1 MPGEAIALN
10 VVNKIDNKLKFL
22 YRKNIFLT
30 PALRHL
36 LCNALIQPHFDYA
49 CSAWYPNLT
58 KKLKHRIQTTQNKCI
73 RFCLQLD
80 KLKHISHED
89 SERLNWFPV
98 TYSFKQCVNTIAFKY
113 FNEQCPNYLNEV
125 FDVAVENN
133 FQLRGSF
140 QKLKCPFR
148 KTNTGQLALSYIGPT
163 FWNKTPGT
171 LERTKNLNTFKHN
184 LKKYFL
190 NELKNCDKFLNL
202 IGFKLLRD
210 FIFIC
215 RL

>member
-1 MPGEAIALN
+1 MSGEAMALN
-10 VVNKIDNKLKFL
+10 VVNKINNRLKFL
-22 YRKNIFLT
+22 YRENSSLT
-30 PALRHL
+30 PALRRL

-80 KLKHISHED
+80 KLKHISHEEF
-89 SERLNWFPV
+89 ERLNWLPV
-98 TYSFKQCVNTIAFKY
+98 TYRFKQCVNTIVFKY

-133 FQLRGSF
+133 YQLRGSF

-163 FWNKTPGT
+163 FWNKTPDT
-171 LERTKNLNTFKHN
+171 LKRTKNLNTFKHN

-190 NELKNCDKFLNL
+190 NELKNCDNTF
-202 IGFKLLRD
+202 
-210 FIFIC
+210 
-215 RL
+215 